1 MKNQSVNEIVDKT
14 VDKTQKA
21 QKNRTKPSKK
31 A

>member
-21 QKNRTKPSKK
+21 QKNRIKLSRK